1 MKLIYR
7 LRITKEKTMEIK
19 KITFGLIAFMV
30 LIMATAVISEAAT
43 PMVAAGNGYIVG
55 LKSDGTVVTLGLNSC
70 CQCDMS
76 SWTGITQVA
85 TGRWH
90 IVGLKS
96 DGTVV
101 LAGPDLGNVDDWNLD
116 VVDSGDDNDDGC
128 FINGL

>member
-1 MKLIYR
+1 
-7 LRITKEKTMEIK
+7 MEIK

-55 LKSDGTVVTLGLNSC
+55 LKSDGTVV
-70 CQCDMS
+70 
-76 SWTGITQVA
+76 
-85 TGRWH
+85 
-90 IVGLKS
+90 
-96 DGTVV
+96 